1 MNALTVL
8 LFATTTVVLLLAGC
22 GEKSQS
28 DKSETSKTSASPA
41 TMNEVT
47 PLGEIPSILTEG
59 LTPEEKAEIKEQIL
73 PPGVSDV
80 EAAEEKFKVL
90 VQDAKA
96 GDPVAQNALGVMYY
110 TGEAISKNPSGQV
123 LSNDPEL
130 AAGWFFR
137 AAEQGYAD
145 AQFNLGLMYANGEGV
160 EKDMAQAVELFRK
173 AAEQGHVDAQNN
185 LGAMYFTGEGIER
198 DEKKAI
204 EWFEKAAAQG
214 NADAQANLDA
224 IKAAGK

>member
-1 MNALTVL
+1 MNALAVL
-8 LFATTTVVLLLAGC
+8 LLTTVILLLAGC
-22 GEKSQS
+22 GEKSPS
-28 DKSETSKTSASPA
+28 EKSETSASSAV
-41 TMNEVT
+41 MDEVT
-47 PLGEIPSILTEG
+47 KLGEIPSILSEG
-59 LTPEEKAEIKEQIL
+59 LTPEEKADLKEQIL
-73 PPGVSDV
+73 PPGVDDV
-80 EAAEEKFKVL
+80 EAAEKKFKVL
-90 VQDAKA
+90 VEDAKA
-96 GDPVAQNALGVMYY
+96 GNPAAQNALGVMYY
-110 TGEAISKNPSGQV
+110 TGEAISKSSSGQV

-145 AQFNLGLMYANGEGV
+145 AQANLGLMYANGEGV

-173 AAEQGHVDAQNN
+173 AAEQGHVNAQNN

>member
-1 MNALTVL
+1 MNVLTVL
-8 LFATTTVVLLLAGC
+8 LLTTAILLLTGC

-28 DKSETSKTSASPA
+28 DKSETSASSAA
-41 TMNEVT
+41 IDEVT
-47 PLGEIPSILTEG
+47 KLGEIPAILSEG
-59 LTPEEKAEIKEQIL
+59 LTPGEKAELKEQIL
-73 PPGVSDV
+73 PPGVGDV
-80 EAAEEKFKVL
+80 QTAEEKFKAL
-90 VQDAKA
+90 LEDAKT
-96 GDPVAQNALGVMYY
+96 GDPAAQNSLGVMYY
-110 TGEAISKNPSGQV
+110 TGEAISKSSSGQV
-123 LSNDPEL
+123 LNNDPEL

-160 EKDMAQAVELFRK
+160 EQDMAQAVELFKK
-173 AAEQGHVDAQNN
+173 AAEKGHVDAQNN
-185 LGAMYFTGEGIER
+185 LGAMYFTGEGVGR

-224 IKAAGK
+224 IRAAGK